1 MTRLRFE
8 DVANNDPSFRVA
20 LEWEGLPTDDL
31 DKFGSN
37 YFMLRDDKER
47 IGYIG
52 MEGAGPDALLRSLV
66 VRRPRTGKGY
76 GRILVIHLEE
86 MARGCLIE
94 RLHLLTSVKTQFFFE
109 ACGYRVADR
118 GTAPPAIACT
128 AQFRTLCPADA
139 PYMTKSLT

>member
-1 MTRLRFE
+1 MSRLRFD
-8 DVANNDPSFRVA
+8 DVDPRDASFRAA

-31 DKFGSN
+31 VKVGTN
-37 YFMLRDDKER
+37 YFVLRDDDET

-66 VRRPRTGKGY
+66 VRRPHTGKGY
-76 GRILVIHLEE
+76 GRILVVHLEE

-118 GTAPPAIACT
+118 SSAPTAIACT
-128 AQFRTLCPADA
+128 AQFRTVCPVDA
-139 PYMTKSLT
+139 PYMTKSLI